1 MNRPRSFVIRIYR
14 QSHRTLVGQLEDV
27 ETGLIRPFHNVV
39 ELWRLLGGRGR
50 PASKRGP
57 DQST

>member
-14 QSHRTLVGQLEDV
+14 QTPRSLVGQLEDV
-27 ETGLIRPFHNVV
+27 QTGQIRPFNSIV

-50 PASKRGP
+50 PEAARGP
-57 DQST
+57 HEST